1 MVAVFAV
8 SIACLQVVA
17 RVALLCGLAA
27 AVLNEVRCASNA
39 CFIEGSTC
47 GAALAIL
54 VRQASYLVMYSSHS
68 ATPVSGAVEAVV
80 LEAVFAGAV
89 VVVLDVVVVV
99 EVVFAGL
106 LAVVVVLF
114 VAVPPQPNEIAAKH
128 RAAATNRIFLI
139 FITC

>member
-1 MVAVFAV
+1 
-8 SIACLQVVA
+8 
-17 RVALLCGLAA
+17 
-27 AVLNEVRCASNA
+27 
-39 CFIEGSTC
+39 
-47 GAALAIL
+47 
-54 VRQASYLVMYSSHS
+54 MYSSHS